1 MEPDENV
8 NHVRG
13 NLLAMV
19 LAEDLDP
26 LSVDELTKRIAAL
39 EGEIARC
46 RARDRPRQ
54 PPPGQR
60 RRAVPVMRCSAP
72 LDAGRPHT
80 DMGEDPGYRDAG
92 PARSRRPTGVN

>member
-39 EGEIARC
+39 EREIERC
-46 RARDRPRQ
+46 RARIE
-54 PPPGQR
+54 
-60 RRAVPVMRCSAP
+60 RANSHRASA
-72 LDAGRPHT
+72 DALF
-80 DMGEDPGYRDAG
+80 
-92 PARSRRPTGVN
+92 RS

>member
-8 NHVRG
+8 NHLRG
-13 NLLAMV
+13 NLLPML

-46 RARDRPRQ
+46 RARIDRASSH
-54 PPPGQR
+54 
-60 RRAVPVMRCSAP
+60 RASADE
-72 LDAGRPHT
+72 LF
-80 DMGEDPGYRDAG
+80 
-92 PARSRRPTGVN
+92 RS

>member
-39 EGEIARC
+39 EDEIARC
-46 RARDRPRQ
+46 RARIDHAHSH
-54 PPPGQR
+54 
-60 RRAVPVMRCSAP
+60 RASA
-72 LDAGRPHT
+72 DALF
-80 DMGEDPGYRDAG
+80 
-92 PARSRRPTGVN
+92 RS

>member
-46 RARDRPRQ
+46 RARIDRASHH
-54 PPPGQR
+54 
-60 RRAVPVMRCSAP
+60 RASA
-72 LDAGRPHT
+72 DALF
-80 DMGEDPGYRDAG
+80 
-92 PARSRRPTGVN
+92 RS